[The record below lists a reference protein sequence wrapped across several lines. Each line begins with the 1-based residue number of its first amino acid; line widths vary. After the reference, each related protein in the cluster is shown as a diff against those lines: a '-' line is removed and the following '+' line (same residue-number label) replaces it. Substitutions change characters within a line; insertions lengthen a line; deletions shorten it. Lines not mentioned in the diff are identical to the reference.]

1 MVETVTAQADEVDRY
16 TAGSMYLAWKDW
28 SFAGKNIP
36 SPWISILVL
45 RVVKRIL

>member
-1 MVETVTAQADEVDRY
+1 MQTVTAQADEDDRY

-28 SFAGKNIP
+28 SFADKKIP
-36 SPWISILVL
+36 SSWISLLVL